1 MSNHDHLVGVVSDPH
16 DEIPNSPS
24 ITKRDSNESPLPLK
38 RILSINRYTIVKL
51 NG

>member
-1 MSNHDHLVGVVSDPH
+1 MSNHDHLGGIVSGPH

-24 ITKRDSNESPLPLK
+24 IRKRDSNESPLPLK
-38 RILSINRYTIVKL
+38 RILSINRYTIVTL

>member
-1 MSNHDHLVGVVSDPH
+1 MSNHDHLVGVVSNSH
-16 DEIPNSPS
+16 DEIPNKPP

-38 RILSINRYTIVKL
+38 RILSINRYTIVTL

>member
-1 MSNHDHLVGVVSDPH
+1 MSNHDHLGGIVSDPH
-16 DEIPNSPS
+16 DETPNSPS
-24 ITKRDSNESPLPLK
+24 ITKRDSNESPLQLK